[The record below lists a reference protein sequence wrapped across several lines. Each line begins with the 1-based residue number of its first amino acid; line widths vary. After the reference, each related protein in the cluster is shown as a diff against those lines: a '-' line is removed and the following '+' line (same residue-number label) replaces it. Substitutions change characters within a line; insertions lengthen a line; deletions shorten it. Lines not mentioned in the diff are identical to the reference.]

1 MGKMVDIGSKISRSI
16 VDYKLSRYTCYLIVQ
31 NADSRKKLRYRED
44 ILDNMGSDELI
55 GEELQEHQV
64 FLDSYKGL

>member
-1 MGKMVDIGSKISRSI
+1 MCKMVDIGSKISRSI